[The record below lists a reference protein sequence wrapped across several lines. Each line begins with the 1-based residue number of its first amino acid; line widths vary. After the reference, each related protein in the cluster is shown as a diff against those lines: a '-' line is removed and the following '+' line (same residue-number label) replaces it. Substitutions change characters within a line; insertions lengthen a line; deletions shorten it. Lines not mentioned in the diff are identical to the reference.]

1 MVGMT
6 YTLGSLF
13 SGIGGLELGFEMT
26 GAFKTIW
33 QCEIDKSATQ
43 VLEKHWPNVTRFTDV
58 KKVGKHNLEPVDA
71 IIGGFPCQDLSYA
84 GKGAGIHAARSGL
97 WWEYHRIINELRP
110 RIAVMENVPGL
121 FTRGLSEVLG
131 SLSEIGFD
139 AEWRVVSA
147 ASQGAWHQRDRVF
160 IVAYA
165 SSKQIRREQ
174 ITTSKRSVP
183 PIAFRLSASRDV
195 THTVSRRRKTSDPKF
210 RCVPKLD
217 ENSNAKSFAHAD
229 SKRFQALRFARGS
242 KPEKPTTFSNSFN
255 TPEWAG
261 GNFRQPDS
269 TIKRTSIKPHLR
281 GVVNGIPE
289 RLDLSRSERLRLLG
303 NAVVPQVAQ
312 FVANCI
318 LESGVLE

>member
-1 MVGMT
+1 MT

-13 SGIGGLELGFEMT
+13 SGIGGFELGFEMT

-121 FTRGLSEVLG
+121 FTRGLGEVLG

-165 SSKQIRREQ
+165 NKLRSLLPLQHERQQEQ
-174 ITTSKRSVP
+174 NTELTRV
-183 PIAFRLSASRDV
+183 SASRNV
-195 THTVSRRRKTSDPKF
+195 THTVSRRRKTSGPKF

-217 ENSNAKSFAHAD
+217 THSHAI
-229 SKRFQALRFARGS
+229 
-242 KPEKPTTFSNSFN
+242 

-269 TIKRTSIKPHLR
+269 TIKRTSIKPRVR
-281 GVVNGIPE
+281 GVADGIPE

-318 LESGVLE
+318 LESGMLE